1 MIDIG
6 EFGGAPQTSS
16 SQMSKTRN
24 REWRTLNDYEGGVKM
39 ITNKSRFWKMML
51 AISILLMVVITAGC
65 SSSSAATQKTASSPA
80 GGQVRSNSGGSVTI
94 AVTWLGVKAKVL
106 SFDIVMD
113 THSVDLDQYD
123 LGKLTILTDDKG
135 NEYSLVSW
143 NSQPGGHHR
152 TGKLTFSQVDP
163 QVKPGKLELTI
174 SNVAG
179 VSQRT
184 FTWDNTSY
192 EGFK

>member
-1 MIDIG
+1 M
-6 EFGGAPQTSS
+6 A
-16 SQMSKTRN
+16 M
-24 REWRTLNDYEGGVKM
+24 
-39 ITNKSRFWKMML
+39 NKSHFWKIVL
-51 AISILLMVVITAGC
+51 AISILLMAIITAGC
-65 SSSSAATQKTASSPA
+65 SSSSAATQKTVSSPA

-94 AVTWLGVKAKVL
+94 AVTWLGIRDKAL

-123 LGKLTILTDDKG
+123 LGKLSILTDDKG

-152 TGKLTFSQVDP
+152 KGKLTFSQVDS

-174 SNVAG
+174 SYVAG

-184 FTWDNTSY
+184 FNWDNTN
-192 EGFK
+192 